1 MNLTE
6 LRNTLEDKR
15 AIAEKTKEAYLKV
28 VARSASDADAVE
40 QRSVLSKELDVA
52 RGDVAALEAEVREM
66 EMNLKPTVKTLS
78 ALDDVQ
84 ARAQFFRSVANGEA
98 PSEQVKRFL
107 GAVDGGA
114 AMGNGKNLLP
124 VNIQTSIITDPGV
137 VNPLRQLANY
147 TMINGLQLP
156 TLTNESFEEAKSLLK
171 DGESGHELTLKAG
184 MIEFNPS
191 RFAVYTR
198 VSAQMLRSTDVA
210 LDAFI
215 RETLG
220 KELANKE
227 RLSALGTPEA
237 GKEHMNLFH
246 VGNAVPVTEVATTI
260 TTEAEDLYAALLDA
274 YYGLHQ
280 DYMAGAK
287 IVMHQADYAK
297 LRKFLANTNE
307 ALYDQGRRVLEGVE
321 IVFDVEAKFDG
332 KGILIGDFAQYRINY
347 ESTSGTIESQK
358 DIVTGLVTIA
368 LEAYF
373 DARIITPLAF
383 KIIKKKVA

>member
-1 MNLTE
+1 MTLTE
-6 LRNTLEDKR
+6 LRNLLADKR
-15 AIAEKTKEAYLKV
+15 AIAENTNADYLK
-28 VARSASDADAVE
+28 ALSRSASDADAVE
-40 QRSVLSKELDVA
+40 QRAVLAKQLEITK
-52 RGDVAALEAEVREM
+52 GDVAALEAQVREM
-66 EMNLKPTVKTLS
+66 EANLKPTAKTTVE
-78 ALDDVQ
+78 LDDVK
-84 ARAQFFRSVANGEA
+84 ARAQFFRSIANGEA

-114 AMGNGKNLLP
+114 SMGNGKNLLP

-156 TLTNESFEEAKSLLK
+156 TLTNESFEDAKSLLK
-171 DGESGHELTLKAG
+171 DGETGHELTLKAG
-184 MIEFNPS
+184 MIEFHPA

-210 LDAFI
+210 LDSFI

-227 RLSALGTPEA
+227 RLCALGTPEA

-246 VGNAVPVTEVATTI
+246 AGNAVPVTEVVTTVA
-260 TTEAEDLYAALLDA
+260 TEASDLYNALLDA

-307 ALYDQGRRVLEGVE
+307 TLFDQGRRVLEGVE

-332 KGILIGDFAQYRINY
+332 KGILIGDFGQYRINY

-383 KIIKKKVA
+383 KIVKKKVA